1 MKFKLITLFSILASG
16 IFADD
21 ETSTT
26 SNTSSRS
33 STSRSTSSSSTA
45 SRSSSSSTSNS
56 CSFSRTTIS
65 NATALQQLASCP
77 TLDGEITISGNEF
90 ASIDLP
96 QLEEIAGDVTVIN
109 SRSIVAI
116 NLNQLT
122 TIDGKLTIVNMTQL
136 NSIDLSS
143 LRNSRDLELVSLP
156 SFANL
161 VLNQEL
167 QSAGRVILS
176 DTALT
181 NLNGLTSFN
190 NIEYMNIN
198 NNKNITQIQFAN
210 LKSVTDALIL
220 SFNND
225 DAVVELNDLEW
236 AANLTIQSVGS
247 LSAQNL
253 SAVNGTLQISYN
265 LFESLNLSTLGY
277 VGSSLQLFAHDEL
290 TSVDF
295 KSLREIG
302 GELSLFNNSQL
313 HDLQNTFPN
322 LEVVE
327 GAVAISGDI
336 RNLSMSNLE
345 KVRGDF
351 QLNSTSEDFDC
362 SEFDQLH
369 EDGDI
374 EGNNYICSTA
384 ANEDELQSA
393 TSTRSGSSST
403 STGSASDGD
412 NSAQRSNS
420 ADKLI
425 MSSLLMP
432 LGLIMAIA
440 LL

>member
-1 MKFKLITLFSILASG
+1 MKFNFVTSLAILANCV
-16 IFADD
+16 FAAD
-21 ETSTT
+21 ETNSTTTTSRSTSTT
-26 SNTSSRS
+26 TNSN
-33 STSRSTSSSSTA
+33 SRSTSSSSNT
-45 SRSSSSSTSNS
+45 
-56 CSFSRTTIS
+56 CSFSRTTIT
-65 NATALQQLASCP
+65 NATALQELTSCP

-96 QLEEIAGDVTVIN
+96 QLREIAGDVTVIN

-116 NLNQLT
+116 NLNQLRS
-122 TIDGKLTIVNMTQL
+122 IDGKLTITNMTQL
-136 NSIDLSS
+136 NTIDLSS

-161 VLNQEL
+161 VLNSEL
-167 QSAGRVILS
+167 ESAGKVVLS

-190 NIEYMNIN
+190 NIQYMNIN
-198 NNKNITQIQFAN
+198 NNKNITQIQFPN

-236 AANLTIQSVGS
+236 AANLTIQSVGQ
-247 LSAQNL
+247 LSASEL
-253 SAVNGTLQISYN
+253 RAINGTLQISYN
-265 LFESLNLSTLGY
+265 LFESLNLSTLTY
-277 VGSSLQLFAHDEL
+277 VGSSLQVFAHDEL
-290 TSVDF
+290 TSIDF
-295 KSLREIG
+295 KNLQEIG
-302 GELSLFNNSQL
+302 GELSLFNNSDL
-313 HDLQNTFPN
+313 HDLQNSFPN
-322 LEVVE
+322 LEVIE

-336 RNLSMSNLE
+336 ANLSMSKLE

-369 EDGDI
+369 DDGDI

-384 ANEDELQSA
+384 VDEDELQSA
-393 TSTRSGSSST
+393 TGTTTRSGSTST
-403 STGSASDGD
+403 STGSSSGEDD
-412 NSAQRSNS
+412 SPNRSNG
-420 ADKLI
+420 ADKLVI
-425 MSSLLMP
+425 SSLFMHI
-432 LGLIMAIA
+432 GLILAIS